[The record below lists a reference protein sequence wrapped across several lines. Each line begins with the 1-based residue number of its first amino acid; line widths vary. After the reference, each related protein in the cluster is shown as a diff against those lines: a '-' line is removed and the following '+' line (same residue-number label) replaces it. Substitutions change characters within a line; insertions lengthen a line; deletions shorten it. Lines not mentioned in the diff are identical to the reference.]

1 MENSI
6 KILLKYLFKIF
17 LYLQARLL
25 VLKKFYKE
33 AIGFL
38 IIAGYLF
45 YTHAERHG
53 LEKTII
59 ESEKYFLLFGV
70 LFINIFTFPILQF
83 CNERV
88 NLYYRF
94 YEVKL
99 FQYLEQKLPIFFQ
112 RISKFLYL
120 ILVVIFF
127 FINFLIQGFFILLLP
142 ALIWAYLY
150 VYLLMTKFLNIFPYD
165 YYLLEYS
172 FKGFNHYF

>member
-33 AIGFL
+33 AIGFI

-45 YTHAERHG
+45 YTHTERHG

-70 LFINIFTFPILQF
+70 LLINIFTFPILQF